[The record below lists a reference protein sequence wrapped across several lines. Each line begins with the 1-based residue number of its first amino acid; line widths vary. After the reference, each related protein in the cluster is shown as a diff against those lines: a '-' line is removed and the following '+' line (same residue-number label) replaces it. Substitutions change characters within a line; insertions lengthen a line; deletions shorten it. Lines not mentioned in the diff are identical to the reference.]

1 MACKRSKGSRRKRRG
16 KKRAHRGGRRRRRV
30 QRHNFSNSRII
41 KNRDFLIAAYKA
53 KGKKAKRAIFKT
65 CGPKEVC
72 TLAEVA
78 KNVLNGNIDLPE
90 KTKGVLCKY
99 KKALRALASKKI
111 STKTKQKN
119 ITGKWLA
126 TTAALASIIGPWLY
140 NKFKRK

>member
-1 MACKRSKGSRRKRRG
+1 MACRGRKRRG
-16 KKRAHRGGRRRRRV
+16 RKRKQRGGKRRRRSVR
-30 QRHNFSNSRII
+30 QINNFGNSRII
-41 KNRDFLIAAYKA
+41 KNKDFLIAAYKA
-53 KGKKAKRAIFKT
+53 KGKKAKREIFKN
-65 CGPKEVC
+65 CGAKGVC

-78 KNVLNGNIDLPE
+78 KNVLNGNIKLPS
-90 KTKGVLCKY
+90 KTKGIMCKY
-99 KKALRALASKKI
+99 KKALRALASKAV